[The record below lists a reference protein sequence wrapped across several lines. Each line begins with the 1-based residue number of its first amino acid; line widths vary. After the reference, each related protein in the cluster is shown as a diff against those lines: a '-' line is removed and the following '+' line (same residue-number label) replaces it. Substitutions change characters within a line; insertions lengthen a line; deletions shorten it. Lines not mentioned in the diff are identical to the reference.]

1 MNNTTLFKIT
11 LVGIALVAVGV
22 ATYTLLSRLSDQTLS
37 AIAGAAAVLTVVVV
51 VGTLFLARD
60 ALQTR
65 LLRRQMAQDNFD
77 DLKQMAMVFKLLGGG
92 RASNVN
98 VKVPEQ
104 QAPTWPSFL
113 LPASPPAQLPEPNQP
128 WRYDGAYRD
137 TTLDHDVELE

>member
-1 MNNTTLFKIT
+1 MKDTTLLKIT
-11 LVGIALVAVGV
+11 VAGVTLIVVGV

-51 VGTLFLARD
+51 VGTLFLLRD

-65 LLRRQMAQDNFD
+65 LLRRQMAQDDFD
-77 DLKQMAMVFKLLGGG
+77 DLKRMALVLRLMNG
-92 RASNVN
+92 RAPSVN

-104 QAPTWPSFL
+104 QQQQAWPFI
-113 LPASPPAQLPEPNQP
+113 LPGAAQPQLPEP

-137 TTLDHDVELE
+137 TTIGGDVELE